1 MLKTVNHGRVV
12 AAAAIGTIF
21 EWYDF
26 LIFGAATALVFNKI
40 FFTNTDPTVGML
52 VAIMVSS
59 VAWFAR
65 PLGGI
70 IFGHFGDRLGR
81 KNTLMVT
88 MLLMGVATF
97 VIGLIPTYATWG
109 IWAAVALVSLRII
122 QGIAFG
128 GEWAGASLMI
138 IEHSPENRKSLYT
151 SLMQCG
157 YPLGVM
163 ASAGIYAL
171 LTRLSPE
178 DFMSWGWRIP
188 FLLSIVLVVI
198 GTYIRS
204 KLSETPVFEELQ
216 AKKEIVRSPLLS
228 VICSD
233 YKNIIIGMGLKLAE
247 ISWALTLTIASV
259 AYMVNTLKI
268 PRPEIMNS
276 VFVGAALMAITMPIF
291 GWLGDKYGRKNLYLI
306 GSVITVLIAYPVW
319 ALMGAGH
326 ITLAMA
332 IGLPVSGILMG
343 QIAVLIPQLFK
354 ANVRYTGASLAHQLG
369 GAIGGGIV
377 PAASVWLA
385 TNHGG
390 LPAIGWTMV
399 VLGIVTLVATF
410 FAKEVVES

>member
-1 MLKTVNHGRVV
+1 MLKKVNNGRVV

-40 FFTNTDPTVGML
+40 FFPNTDPIVGAL

-59 VAWFAR
+59 VGWFAR

-81 KNTLMVT
+81 KNTLMAT
-88 MLLMGVATF
+88 MLLMGIATF
-97 VIGLIPTYATWG
+97 IIGLIPTYAEWG
-109 IWAAVALVSLRII
+109 IWAAVALVTLRII

-151 SLMQCG
+151 SFMQIG

-178 DFMSWGWRIP
+178 DFISWGWRVP

-204 KLSETPVFEELQ
+204 RLSETPVFEELQ
-216 AKKEIVRSPLLS
+216 AKKEILRAPLLS
-228 VICSD
+228 VIRSD
-233 YKNIIIGMGLKLAE
+233 FKNIIIGIGIKIAE
-247 ISWALTLTIASV
+247 ISWALTLTLASV

-276 VFVGAALMAITMPIF
+276 VFVGAALMAVTMPIF
-291 GWLGDKYGRKNLYLI
+291 GWLGDKYGRKTLYLI
-306 GSVITVLIAYPVW
+306 GSAITVVIAYPVW

-332 IGLPVSGILMG
+332 IGLPVSGILMA
-343 QIAVLIPQLFK
+343 QIAVIIPQLFK

-369 GAIGGGIV
+369 GAIGGGVV
-377 PAASVWLA
+377 PATSLWLA
-385 TNHGG
+385 ANHGG

-399 VLGIVTLVATF
+399 VLGIVTLVATY
-410 FAKEVVES
+410 FAKEVVEN

>member
-1 MLKTVNHGRVV
+1 MLKKVNHKRVV

-40 FFTNTDPTVGML
+40 FFPNTDPTVGVL
-52 VAIMVSS
+52 VAIMISS
-59 VAWFAR
+59 VGWFAR

-81 KNTLMVT
+81 KNTLMTT
-88 MLLMGVATF
+88 MLLMGAATF
-97 VIGLIPTYATWG
+97 VIGLIPTYAEWG
-109 IWAAVALVSLRII
+109 IWAAVALVALRTV

-138 IEHSPENRKSLYT
+138 IEHSPENRKAFYT
-151 SLMQCG
+151 SFMQMG
-157 YPLGVM
+157 YPIGVM

-171 LTRLSPE
+171 LTQLSSE
-178 DFMSWGWRIP
+178 DFMSWGWRVP
-188 FLLSIVLVVI
+188 FLLSIVLVII

-228 VICSD
+228 VLQTD
-233 YKNIIIGMGLKLAE
+233 FKNVVLGIGIKLSE
-247 ISWALTLTIASV
+247 VSWALTLTIVSV

-276 VFVGAALMAITMPIF
+276 MFIGAACMAITMPIF
-291 GWLGDKYGRKNLYLI
+291 GWLGDKYGRKNLYLV
-306 GSVITVLIAYPVW
+306 GAALTVAVAYPVW
-319 ALMGAGH
+319 ALLGAGH
-326 ITLAMA
+326 ITLAM
-332 IGLPVSGILMG
+332 ILGLVVQGILMA
-343 QIAVLIPQLFK
+343 QLSVILPQLFK
-354 ANVRYTGASLAHQLG
+354 ANVRYTGSSLANQLG

-377 PAASVWLA
+377 PAISLWLA
-385 TNHGG
+385 ANHGG
-390 LPAIGWTMV
+390 LPAIGWTMF
-399 VLGIVTLVATF
+399 GIGVVTLVATY
-410 FAKEVVES
+410 FAKEIVES